1 MGGEMQEDGT
11 PILAMP
17 GGSSAPQSE
26 RYWEI
31 DAIRGLALLGMLF
44 YHFLAC
50 LVVFHIMVE
59 DAAFLSYYN
68 TYMLGSGIFVL
79 LAGIAMI
86 LRHERMKGKTTK
98 EYYGALVIKAL
109 FLLALGFCITIASW
123 IGVSVFLGSESF
135 IKFGFLN
142 MLGVSMLLAIPL
154 LRYGKWNIILGM
166 VIIAIGVLIFPY
178 INDPS
183 WFYPLGIHADDFM
196 MYTQDYFPLFPWFG
210 VLLLGVGLGNVFYP
224 RGRRGFTIREPGKIG
239 EAIAKIGNGAVT
251 LFIYLVHIPV
261 IFVILWIFSS
271 LTGIGYL

>member
-1 MGGEMQEDGT
+1 MGGEMQVNGT
-11 PILAMP
+11 AVRGI
-17 GGSSAPQSE
+17 GESGAPEQSE

-31 DAIRGLALLGMLF
+31 DAIRALAIMGMLF

-50 LVVFHIMVE
+50 LVIFHIMVE

-68 TYMLGSGIFVL
+68 TYMLGSGIFIL
-79 LAGIAMI
+79 IAGLAMI
-86 LRHERMKGKTTK
+86 LRHERMRGRPTK

-123 IGVSVFLGSESF
+123 IGASVFLGSPAF
-135 IKFGFLN
+135 IKFGFLH

-154 LRYGKWNIILGM
+154 LRYGKWNIILGLI
-166 VIIAIGVLIFPY
+166 IIAIGAFIFPY
-178 INDPS
+178 ITDPS
-183 WFYPLGIHADDFM
+183 WLYPLGIHAEDFM

-224 RGRRGFTIREPGKIG
+224 GGRRSFTIREPGMIG
-239 EAIAKIGNGAVT
+239 EALARIGNGAVT